1 MRALPLQLGALLAG
15 KYRIDAVLGTGGMG
29 TVFAAENID
38 LGRAVAIKVLHDE
51 LAHDPDLARRLRQEA
66 RSAATIGHPGIVD
79 VLDLGTTESGA
90 PFIVMER
97 LEGESL
103 GARLANRASLTPAI
117 AIGIMQ
123 KAIEALAAAHAKG
136 IIHRDL
142 KPDNIFLTVH
152 PQAGVKLV
160 DFGISKQVTNDLT
173 VTTTGVV
180 MGTPLYMS
188 PEQARGARDVT
199 TATDLYSIGVILYQ
213 ALSGTPPHVA
223 HNYNEMLAMILQQ
236 EPLPLATLVPELPRE
251 LTDLVHELLSKYVDV
266 RPTALE
272 TANRLRVIARLLDT
286 STVAFSPTLQ
296 PDNVSDDELGHTFA
310 AAPVGEPT
318 LPPTPSPPLP
328 FGETLASI
336 PPRPSLP
343 LGETLATVPPS
354 PPLPLGG
361 TLASV
366 PSSPSLPVGGTLA
379 SIHPSLPLGGTL
391 ASIPPSPPLPV
402 GETLASIPPG
412 PQATPRPAASAVTA
426 NEPATPTAEISAPT
440 PPRRGVLAILGAL
453 ALVLSVVLIVV
464 IMRSSGGRVTSDA
477 FEMLDASKVVAGDA
491 APLLDAA
498 FVAVDAASSVDTGVA
513 VHDGQDRRDAGQT
526 EPPRDAGQD
535 RRDAG
540 QLEPR
545 RDAGVFRRD
554 AGATPDA
561 GSMAPP
567 DAAPPDAAA
576 AGSNE
581 LDIDETNP
589 LKR

>member
-328 FGETLASI
+328 
-336 PPRPSLP
+336 
-343 LGETLATVPPS
+343 
-354 PPLPLGG
+354 
-361 TLASV
+361 
-366 PSSPSLPVGGTLA
+366 
-379 SIHPSLPLGGTL
+379 
-391 ASIPPSPPLPV
+391 V

-576 AGSNE
+576 AGSND